1 MLCLNALS
9 FQLDD
14 PPEKKFT
21 NTETDISLSYTIV
34 IALETLTQW
43 NSIIFQV
50 ACKYIENPVLF
61 HREDVGHVKF
71 DVRYLVLISSAKPLV
86 LHADKV
92 FWLRFANQ

>member
-1 MLCLNALS
+1 MFRVVLCLNRLS

-14 PPEKKFT
+14 PPEKK
-21 NTETDISLSYTIV
+21 
-34 IALETLTQW
+34 ALTQW
-43 NSIIFQV
+43 NSIVFQV
-50 ACKYIENPVLF
+50 ACKYIQNPVLF

>member
-1 MLCLNALS
+1 MNALS

-14 PPEKKFT
+14 PPEKKKKVYKYRNRYGFVIY
-21 NTETDISLSYTIV
+21 NSNCLSSI
-34 IALETLTQW
+34 
-43 NSIIFQV
+43 NSVEFYFVQV

-71 DVRYLVLISSAKPLV
+71 DIRYLVLISSVNPLV

>member
-1 MLCLNALS
+1 MIHLICNHRFGFEHLGADQFLPNCDVFFADL
-9 FQLDD
+9 
-14 PPEKKFT
+14 PEFVNDILYFT
-21 NTETDISLSYTIV
+21 M
-34 IALETLTQW
+34 
-43 NSIIFQV
+43 QV

-61 HREDVGHVKF
+61 HREDVGRVKF